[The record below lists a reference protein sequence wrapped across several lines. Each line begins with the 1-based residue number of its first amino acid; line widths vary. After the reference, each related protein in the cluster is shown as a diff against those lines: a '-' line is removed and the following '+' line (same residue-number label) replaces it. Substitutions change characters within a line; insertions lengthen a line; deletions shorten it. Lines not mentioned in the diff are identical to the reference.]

1 MIKEDLKT
9 YATMSDLDNVKNWTA
24 EEMDKMVSDMNEK
37 LELKADKLWVEQ
49 MLRKLGRDKTP
60 SRGIDA
66 DDAMF
71 SRKPLMSSLCASC
84 DSDLKALKGV
94 KSD

>member
-1 MIKEDLKT
+1 L
-9 YATMSDLDNVKNWTA
+9 SDLDNLKNWTS
-24 EEMDKMVSDMNEK
+24 EEMDKLVVDMNLK
-37 LELKADKLWVEQ
+37 LDLKADKLWVEQ

-71 SRKPLMSSLCASC
+71 SRKPLLSSLCASC

-94 KSD
+94 KAD